1 LPIPESNYFWY
12 LVSKCKLTN
21 KSPGFRRKPKI
32 VGPKKK
38 KKKKKNPSVQCT
50 LRMLLLWER
59 KKEYNEL
66 LLTPDCVKRSDG
78 C

>member
-38 KKKKKNPSVQCT
+38 KKKKKKSLCPVYSEDVAS
-50 LRMLLLWER
+50 LGEEER
-59 KKEYNEL
+59 IQ
-66 LLTPDCVKRSDG
+66 
-78 C
+78 